1 MTHGGNG
8 DAVVEGFLE
17 ERHEGGRRLRPVPC
31 PPHTGN
37 VYALSALFATTDPL
51 PCSTPCMF
59 MYLRRVP
66 TENVFSCLPSAATFA
81 FARISVK
88 FSRSIDNNNNE
99 VLKEIYDEN
108 ENLFLDNLI
117 IRQFFFFF
125 SRTRKLTFRWME
137 AINFGESLV
146 SLTFSYEYSRRRDL
160 CSEISGFLV
169 RLMYG
174 ILGNEINNLF
184 ETPSGYTSNY
194 KPYTKYCKEIYKR
207 KSWIQTDIPEKREI
221 REI

>member
-1 MTHGGNG
+1 
-8 DAVVEGFLE
+8 
-17 ERHEGGRRLRPVPC
+17 
-31 PPHTGN
+31 
-37 VYALSALFATTDPL
+37 
-51 PCSTPCMF
+51 
-59 MYLRRVP
+59 
-66 TENVFSCLPSAATFA
+66 
-81 FARISVK
+81 
-88 FSRSIDNNNNE
+88 
-99 VLKEIYDEN
+99 
-108 ENLFLDNLI
+108 
-117 IRQFFFFF
+117 
-125 SRTRKLTFRWME
+125 ME

-184 ETPSGYTSNY
+184 EIPSGYTSNY
-194 KPYTKYCKEIYKR
+194 KPYTNYCKEIYKR